1 MRISTYMMMGVALL
15 AMAMLYPNWANAGST
30 TGVNPQA
37 VSFAVD
43 NSDGTVPASLVHWRG
58 WRGGFRSAWSYPS
71 GSYYY
76 RPHHYRSYG
85 YYPYSYYNYY
95 PYGSSYYTYYPSGS
109 YWQIY

>member
-1 MRISTYMMMGVALL
+1 MRISTYMMVGVALL
-15 AMAMLYPNWANAGST
+15 AMAMLYPNWANAGSI

-43 NSDGTVPASLVHWRG
+43 NSGGTVPASLVHWRG
-58 WRGGFRSAWSYPS
+58 WRGGYSWGWNYPS

-95 PYGSSYYTYYPSGS
+95 PYRSSYYTYYPSGS
-109 YWQIY
+109 YWRIY